1 MIIIGSKQNN
11 IYKYEKRLK
20 VLMLEK
26 KQLKL
31 NYGGGGEWV
40 GWAEEIF
47 L

>member
-1 MIIIGSKQNN
+1 MKILVKCIFVYDNHWEQTKQYIY

-31 NYGGGGEWV
+31 
-40 GWAEEIF
+40 AK
-47 L
+47 